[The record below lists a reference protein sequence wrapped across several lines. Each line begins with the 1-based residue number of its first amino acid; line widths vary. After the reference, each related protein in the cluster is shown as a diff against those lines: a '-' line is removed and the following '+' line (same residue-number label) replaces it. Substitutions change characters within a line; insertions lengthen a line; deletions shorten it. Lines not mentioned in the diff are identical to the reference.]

1 MRRRALLAG
10 FSLLPAAALAPALAQ
25 APRRPTESLD
35 QLFAALRTAPDEA
48 GAQLVETRIWQVWMS
63 GGSPAVQLLMRRG
76 LRNLE
81 ARSLS
86 DALEDFDAV
95 IALAPDLAEGWNKRA
110 TVYFMMNQDE
120 NATKDIQETLLREP
134 RHFGALS
141 GLAIIRERQ
150 GDLRGAL
157 RALEAAAAIHPKMA
171 GMETRLSDLRRRALG
186 EAL

>member
-1 MRRRALLAG
+1 MRRRALLG
-10 FSLLPAAALAPALAQ
+10 GLLAAPMLAHAQ
-25 APRRPTESLD
+25 GARRPTESLD
-35 QLFAALRTAPDEA
+35 QLFAALQTAPDEA

-81 ARSLS
+81 ARALS

-110 TVYFMMNQDE
+110 TVYYLMSQDE

-134 RHFGALS
+134 RHFGALT
-141 GLAIIRERQ
+141 GLALIRERQ

-157 RALEAAAAIHPKMA
+157 RAYEAALAVHPRMRGA
-171 GMETRLSDLRRRALG
+171 EARVNDLRRRALG